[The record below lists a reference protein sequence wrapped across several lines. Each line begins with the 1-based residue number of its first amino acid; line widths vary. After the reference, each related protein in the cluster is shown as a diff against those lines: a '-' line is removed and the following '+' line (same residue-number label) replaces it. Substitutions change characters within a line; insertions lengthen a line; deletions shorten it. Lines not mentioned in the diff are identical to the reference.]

1 MELKYDKNNQLLVR
15 LAILESQ
22 LECAKNQIELL
33 KKDKTDFWGKEKI
46 NNWIN

>member
-22 LECAKNQIELL
+22 LENAKNQIELL
-33 KKDKTDFWGKEKI
+33 KKDKTDFLGKEII

>member
-22 LECAKNQIELL
+22 LKYAKDQIEFL
-33 KKDKTDFWGKEKI
+33 KNRNLESKTKEFQGK
-46 NNWIN
+46 